1 MRENMMYYLQK
12 QSSQNKTEGGRF
24 LEKLLARR
32 NYPEAAKTGAL
43 QKSFS

>member
-1 MRENMMYYLQK
+1 MYYLQK

-32 NYPEAAKTGAL
+32 NYSEAAKTGAL
-43 QKSFS
+43 QKSSS

>member
-1 MRENMMYYLQK
+1 MYYLQK
-12 QSSQNKTEGGRF
+12 QSSQNKTGGRF

-43 QKSFS
+43 QKSSS